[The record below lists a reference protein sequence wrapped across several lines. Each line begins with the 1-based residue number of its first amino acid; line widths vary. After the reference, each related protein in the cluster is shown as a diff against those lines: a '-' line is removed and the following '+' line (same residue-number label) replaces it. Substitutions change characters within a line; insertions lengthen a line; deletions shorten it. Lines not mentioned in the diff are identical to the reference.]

1 MSGNEWWS
9 AKVGVKL
16 LSDLVI
22 FSVISSDILSDFHE
36 QIWIIP
42 WKYLMYFIAGVNTK

>member
-9 AKVGVKL
+9 AKVGADV

-22 FSVISSDILSDFHE
+22 FSILSFDIPLDFYRY
-36 QIWIIP
+36 ILVVA
-42 WKYLMYFIAGVNTK
+42 WKYLMYFITGINIK